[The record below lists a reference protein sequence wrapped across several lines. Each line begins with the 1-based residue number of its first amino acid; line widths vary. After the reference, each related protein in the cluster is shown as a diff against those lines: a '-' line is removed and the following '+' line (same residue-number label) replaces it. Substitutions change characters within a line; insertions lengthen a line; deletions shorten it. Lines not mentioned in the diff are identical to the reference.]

1 MKITKL
7 KHAETLQGLLFAA
20 ILIAALVLPFM
31 ANSEESHNAQPTT
44 DGVHWA
50 YQASELIGS
59 RVVNR
64 KDQVLGE
71 IDDLV
76 FTKDGSITYF
86 VLGSGGV
93 LGFNETKTLVPWT
106 VLNLQADVIR
116 PQEQGLVADL
126 TQHDLAMAPML
137 TTEDLQ
143 NIANPRLKA
152 DIQHYYKVTKEGASA
167 TSTTTPSTTTSSQW
181 MEEFDRIDID
191 NNNTIGKKEARESNQ
206 STLVD
211 EFSSVDTDNNGQI
224 SRGEYSKYRVEG

>member
-1 MKITKL
+1 
-7 KHAETLQGLLFAA
+7 
-20 ILIAALVLPFM
+20 
-31 ANSEESHNAQPTT
+31 
-44 DGVHWA
+44 
-50 YQASELIGS
+50 
-59 RVVNR
+59 
-64 KDQVLGE
+64 
-71 IDDLV
+71 
-76 FTKDGSITYF
+76 
-86 VLGSGGV
+86 
-93 LGFNETKTLVPWT
+93 
-106 VLNLQADVIR
+106 
-116 PQEQGLVADL
+116 
-126 TQHDLAMAPML
+126 MAPML